1 MGVDAPGAAPSLT
14 LHGVFIQI
22 FDVGVLI
29 TGGSGVSK
37 SELALELLA
46 RGHRLVADDAAEF
59 YRGSDGRIQG
69 RCPPLLSGFLEVR
82 GLGILNV
89 GRMFG
94 AAALLASCPLDLML
108 RLQSPGDVAEAPDRV
123 YGQRTLRRVLD
134 ADIAEIALPIR
145 LGHNLAA
152 LAEAASRDQRL
163 KRAGYDAAADFVA
176 IQLRAIN
183 PASLPSEERR
193 S

>member
-1 MGVDAPGAAPSLT
+1 MRTAVSPAGQAVVASIGSQFPGICIVLQIHIET
-14 LHGVFIQI
+14 LINH
-22 FDVGVLI
+22 
-29 TGGSGVSK
+29 
-37 SELALELLA
+37 
-46 RGHRLVADDAAEF
+46 
-59 YRGSDGRIQG
+59 
-69 RCPPLLSGFLEVR
+69 PLS
-82 GLGILNV
+82 
-89 GRMFG
+89 
-94 AAALLASCPLDLML
+94 
-108 RLQSPGDVAEAPDRV
+108 
-123 YGQRTLRRVLD
+123 LRRVLD